1 MTLYTEAPSTSEE
14 GISDLDKSLKDM
26 KTSINVGNNRRA
38 VPSGINRQTALHDCS
53 VGKDSNSC
61 SFLHTSSFNSLA
73 YSRPEM
79 TLKGLD

>member
-1 MTLYTEAPSTSEE
+1 
-14 GISDLDKSLKDM
+14 M
-26 KTSINVGNNRRA
+26 KTSINVGNNHLA
-38 VPSGINRQTALHDCS
+38 AHSVINRQTAPHDCS
-53 VGKDSNSC
+53 AGKNSNSF